1 MVEVKYWKDS
11 DFKGSGKN
19 QEPMKSGC
27 CVRYLV
33 LVEQV
38 NDSSRKIFEKWRQ
51 LGTRAGRDI

>member
-11 DFKGSGKN
+11 DFKGSGKHLE
-19 QEPMKSGC
+19 QMRSGG

-38 NDSSRKIFEKWRQ
+38 NDSSRRIFEKWR
-51 LGTRAGRDI
+51 